1 MWAIATKNNKAKQT
15 SSHSF
20 NDNATNLK
28 LRRIVPL
35 GIIFFILILIVILF
49 FLLKNFN
56 SPEAQTKILVNAVD
70 NNDTQKVAT
79 VLSTKDNK
87 VDPDEAKEYIKYI
100 KSEVGMK
107 SFKSDIKETVSKLNK
122 NNSSVA
128 SYIQTRSG
136 QDVLRISKNGTRYLF
151 FDNMS
156 FTAPTK
162 QPIIKPKEK
171 LSMNSK

>member
-1 MWAIATKNNKAKQT
+1 M
-15 SSHSF
+15 
-20 NDNATNLK
+20 
-28 LRRIVPL
+28 
-35 GIIFFILILIVILF
+35 ILIVILF
-49 FLLKNFN
+49 FLLKIFN
-56 SPEAQTKILVNAVD
+56 RAQTKILVNAVD

-136 QDVLRISKNGTRYLF
+136 QDVLRISKMERDIY
-151 FDNMS
+151 S
-156 FTAPTK
+156 S
-162 QPIIKPKEK
+162 II
-171 LSMNSK
+171 